1 MPCTYVCVYV
11 FVNMDMCLQHSVVN
25 PGHLVLFRKKGRN
38 KKGWGRGGI
47 KLFRKP
53 A

>member
-1 MPCTYVCVYV
+1 MYVYMCVCVCEYGYV
-11 FVNMDMCLQHSVVN
+11 FTHLVVN

-38 KKGWGRGGI
+38 KKGWGREGI
-47 KLFRKP
+47 KLFKKP